1 MRQIVVTGGCTGIGR
16 AVAEH
21 FIGLGDAVTALGLD
35 ADSDLSEE
43 ILYRELDVTNE
54 VALRAVAA
62 ELDGIDCLVNCAG
75 ILKQEQERNSEVFDA
90 VVNVNLNAT
99 FRACLVFRDKLA
111 NSRGA
116 IVNIASMWSYF
127 GSPKSPAYA
136 ASKTAITSLTRSCA
150 VAWAVDGIRVNA
162 VSPGWVET
170 RITRAARSDVQRVS
184 KITERIPL
192 GRWAQPQ
199 DIVDVIAFLCSDGA
213 CYMTGTVLPVD
224 GGYSIS

>member
-1 MRQIVVTGGCTGIGR
+1 MRQIVVTGGGTGIGR

-54 VALRAVAA
+54 VALRAVAT

-75 ILKQEQERNSEVFDA
+75 ILKQEQEWNPEVFEA

-99 FRACLVFRDKLA
+99 FRACSAFRHQLA

-127 GSPKSPAYA
+127 GSPRSPAYA

-150 VAWAVDGIRVNA
+150 VAWAAEGIRVNA
-162 VSPGWVET
+162 VAPGWVET
-170 RITRAARSDVQRVS
+170 RMTRAARSDVQRVA

-199 DIVDVIAFLCSDGA
+199 DIANVIAFLCSDAAG
-213 CYMTGTVLPVD
+213 YMTGTVLPVD